1 MLALKTKANQKRD
14 LQHQGKQS
22 NNAGLTKIKPTT
34 A

>member
-14 LQHQGKQS
+14 LQKQS